1 MTREMELVDGLF
13 REDVDY
19 RDEGC
24 DLSPSCLNCPLP
36 RCRYDEPGGSR
47 QLAKGPRDR
56 EVVRRRREEGA
67 SIAELARS
75 FGLSKRTVHRIV
87 RKDR

>member
-1 MTREMELVDGLF
+1 MQEMELGTDSLPQ
-13 REDVDY
+13 DVYY